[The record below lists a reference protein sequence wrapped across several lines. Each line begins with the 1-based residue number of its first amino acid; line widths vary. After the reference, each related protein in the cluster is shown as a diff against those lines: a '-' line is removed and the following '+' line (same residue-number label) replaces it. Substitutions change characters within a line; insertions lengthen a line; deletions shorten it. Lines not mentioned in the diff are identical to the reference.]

1 MNKKCYI
8 FFTVKQMFFLKL
20 YTPSLFFFKDGT
32 PQPAVK
38 KYTKM
43 IKCRNYE

>member
-8 FFTVKQMFFLKL
+8 FFAVKQMFFLKL

-32 PQPAVK
+32 PQPVVK
-38 KYTKM
+38 KYIKM
-43 IKCRNYE
+43 MQCRNCE